1 MPTSFL
7 NKNFKTILFFLLLI
21 IFFYRSPYILL
32 NGRFVA
38 EEGSFFFRNSYLF
51 GSLKGLTQI
60 FWGSGYFN
68 FWPNIATVFASFT
81 PLNYSPLVTV
91 YFAAIVQIYLLI
103 FTVFSNSY
111 FLKTNTDKTII
122 SLIVLV
128 GPPMVAEVW
137 LNTLTSQSYFT
148 IITILIFFQ
157 KDISTNIFN
166 KLSPLI
172 LFISGLTSLLSCAL
186 SPFFLYKYLIDKSKF
201 NFNNFIAIICTSIFQ
216 SLIFAY
222 SKIQNL
228 DLTGENTRFLVSFD
242 KIVNL
247 IYNIIIKSFFGRDL
261 THFLYNNILVSLN
274 IFLLIFLIV
283 TFFLFIIKFSFNLF
297 KKDKLFIYLLIF
309 FIIILFIT
317 FFGAK
322 AEQVQGRYA
331 LIPGILLI
339 FITYRVSQISN
350 GILKFLSSFLI
361 VICLLSGFYE
371 YKSRNTY
378 PQFLICMNCPNWKN
392 EVSTWSEDN
401 SYLLKIW
408 QYPTKKMS
416 LKK

>member
-1 MPTSFL
+1 M
-7 NKNFKTILFFLLLI
+7 
-21 IFFYRSPYILL
+21 
-32 NGRFVA
+32 
-38 EEGSFFFRNSYLF
+38 
-51 GSLKGLTQI
+51 
-60 FWGSGYFN
+60 
-68 FWPNIATVFASFT
+68 
-81 PLNYSPLVTV
+81 
-91 YFAAIVQIYLLI
+91 
-103 FTVFSNSY
+103 
-111 FLKTNTDKTII
+111 
-122 SLIVLV
+122 
-128 GPPMVAEVW
+128 
-137 LNTLTSQSYFT
+137 
-148 IITILIFFQ
+148 
-157 KDISTNIFN
+157 
-166 KLSPLI
+166 
-172 LFISGLTSLLSCAL
+172 
-186 SPFFLYKYLIDKSKF
+186 
-201 NFNNFIAIICTSIFQ
+201 
-216 SLIFAY
+216 
-222 SKIQNL
+222 
-228 DLTGENTRFLVSFD
+228 
-242 KIVNL
+242 
-247 IYNIIIKSFFGRDL
+247 KSFSTSPNHTQAMKDQNTHAKTMKDLEKKHGLKLNQFGGAYKVKESVDL
-261 THFLYNNILVSLN
+261 NEVKTQSMADKPDH
-274 IFLLIFLIV
+274 
-283 TFFLFIIKFSFNLF
+283 LF

-371 YKSRNTY
+371 YKSRNIY

>member
-51 GSLKGLTQI
+51 GSLKGLTQV

-68 FWPNIATVFASFT
+68 LWANLSSVFASFT
-81 PLNYSPLVTV
+81 SLNYSPLVTV

-103 FTVFSNSY
+103 FIVFSNSY
-111 FLKTNTDKTII
+111 FLKNNIDKTII
-122 SLIVLV
+122 SLVVLV

-157 KDISTNIFN
+157 KDISSNIFN

-186 SPFFLYKYLIDKSKF
+186 SPFFLYKYLNDKSKF
-201 NFNNFIAIICTSIFQ
+201 NFNNFIAIISTSIFQ

-283 TFFLFIIKFSFNLF
+283 TFSLFIFKSLFNLF
-297 KKDKLFIYLLIF
+297 KKDKLFLSLSIF

-322 AEQVQGRYA
+322 VEQVQGRYA

-350 GILKFLSSFLI
+350 GILKYLSSFLI

-392 EVSTWSEDN
+392 EVSTWNEDN

-408 QYPTKKMS
+408 QYPTKRMS